1 MPSGLVALLDD
12 VSVIARAAAA
22 SLDDVSAAAGK
33 AGAKA
38 AGVVIDDAAV
48 TPSYVTGFTP
58 DRELPVIFRIARGS
72 LRNKLLF
79 LLPIALILSEFLPG
93 AVVPLLMLGGLYLS
107 FEGAEKVM
115 EKLGGD
121 KHGETIDGPVGDVAA
136 FERQRVAGA
145 VRTDFILSAEIMA
158 IALAEV
164 SGQGLIA
171 RAIILAIVG
180 ILITIAVYGAVGVIV
195 KMDDIGLHLARRPGA
210 GAMKRRFGRMLVA
223 AMPRV
228 MWLLATVGTAAMLW
242 VGGGILLHG
251 ADELGFHHPVAL
263 AHGIQHAVQAGV
275 GQGVPGGVA
284 GWLAYAG
291 VSAVV
296 GLVVGTVLAMVVHL
310 FGAMRRGAG
319 D

>member
-121 KHGETIDGPVGDVAA
+121 KHGETLDGPVGDVAA

-195 KMDDIGLHLARRPGA
+195 KMDDVGLHLAKRPGA
-210 GAMKRRFGRMLVA
+210 GAMTRRFGRMLVA

-251 ADELGFHHPVAL
+251 VDELGFHHPATL

-275 GQGVPGGVA
+275 GPGVLGGVA
-284 GWLAYAG
+284 GWLTYAG

>member
-164 SGQGLIA
+164 SEQGLIA

-195 KMDDIGLHLARRPGA
+195 KMDDVGLHLARRPGA
-210 GAMKRRFGRMLVA
+210 GAMTRRFGRMLVA

-251 ADELGFHHPVAL
+251 ADELGFHHPAAL

-310 FGAMRRGAG
+310 FGAMRRRAG